1 MNKRK
6 NNILNAKNKKGYSL
20 IEIVVV
26 IAIIGI
32 LLSLSTVGYTR
43 VRNNS
48 VNKTRES
55 EAKTLA
61 TALENFARYNDTL
74 LTCSL
79 ITAAP
84 SSVANTLEIKEDI
97 ITDKTNSSITRISC
111 TKRTRPSTSDS
122 FFVSGLGCPTITVQY
137 KKEGTTEKGAV
148 TAKGPKDG
156 SEACITP
163 DPDGV

>member
-61 TALENFARYNDTL
+61 TALENLARYNDNL

-79 ITAAP
+79 ITAAH
-84 SSVANTLEIKEDI
+84 S
-97 ITDKTNSSITRISC
+97 
-111 TKRTRPSTSDS
+111 
-122 FFVSGLGCPTITVQY
+122 
-137 KKEGTTEKGAV
+137 
-148 TAKGPKDG
+148 
-156 SEACITP
+156 
-163 DPDGV
+163 

>member
-6 NNILNAKNKKGYSL
+6 NNILNAKDKKGYSL

-61 TALENFARYNDTL
+61 LRLKISQDTM
-74 LTCSL
+74 
-79 ITAAP
+79 
-84 SSVANTLEIKEDI
+84 TL
-97 ITDKTNSSITRISC
+97 C
-111 TKRTRPSTSDS
+111 
-122 FFVSGLGCPTITVQY
+122 
-137 KKEGTTEKGAV
+137 
-148 TAKGPKDG
+148 
-156 SEACITP
+156 
-163 DPDGV
+163 